1 MATKLFIGQII
12 FRPYSMINIKYSD
25 HKIFDS
31 EKQSPF
37 LKGISNC
44 ISLSGFKTPRAWL
57 PNHIIA
63 NFRIFS
69 GLLRQRLWLTFANFD
84 SPPFR
89 SGLCFYMSE
98 HCPFCECEDLGHPQ
112 SPNGTTCNS
121 AGCNEMKP
129 CGKKIFATRI
139 IADFGIFF
147 GLLRQRLWLTFAKAA
162 LPERSTELTPKSAW
176 FLSSEAYRR
185 KACRRELTPKSA
197 CFPSSVAHQREH
209 LQR

>member
-57 PNHIIA
+57 PNHTIA

-69 GLLRQRLWLTFANFD
+69 
-84 SPPFR
+84 
-89 SGLCFYMSE
+89 
-98 HCPFCECEDLGHPQ
+98 
-112 SPNGTTCNS
+112 
-121 AGCNEMKP
+121 
-129 CGKKIFATRI
+129 
-139 IADFGIFF
+139 

-162 LPERSTELTPKSAW
+162 LPERSTELTPKSAKRIEGSI
-176 FLSSEAYRR
+176 LRDGMPNDPDLHRDDRHNASRLVVR
-185 KACRRELTPKSA
+185 
-197 CFPSSVAHQREH
+197 
-209 LQR
+209 